1 MRINYKVVAAAFV
14 TLYVYEVASNFRNIS
29 TAQTQLKKRS
39 ELNDFLAAKLDE
51 NRVEMTEFDRIA
63 MGLIV
68 S

>member
-1 MRINYKVVAAAFV
+1 MRINYKVVAAAFA
-14 TLYVYEVASNFRNIS
+14 TLYVYEVASNFRNIT
-29 TAQTQLKKRS
+29 TAQKQLKKLL
-39 ELNDFLAAKLDE
+39 EFNDYLASKLDE